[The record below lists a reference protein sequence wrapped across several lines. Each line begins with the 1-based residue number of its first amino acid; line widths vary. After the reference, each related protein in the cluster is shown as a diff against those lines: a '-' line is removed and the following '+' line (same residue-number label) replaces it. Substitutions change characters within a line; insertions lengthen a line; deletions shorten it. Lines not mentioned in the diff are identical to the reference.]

1 MIIKSIEIENID
13 ITLLENQ
20 RDYLLSLP
28 INDNIEGIINLLDY
42 ILDKAIVH
50 YY

>member
-1 MIIKSIEIENID
+1 MIIKSMEIENID
-13 ITLLENQ
+13 ITLLEKQ

-28 INDNIEGIINLLDY
+28 LNDNIEGIINLLDY